1 MADLLKKKLWGF
13 NVVGAQGVN
22 SKNDIEVGVTGGIDS
37 TYNGLP
43 AIRVGNKLFTPLGNV
58 IEGEDGDYKIEE
70 QIPDIPEDVIEEGKN
85 YVLALDADGAMV
97 WKAADSMA
105 VRYIPVTFKGFTA
118 DLDKDYKVSINNGE
132 ILLNNSQSFDG
143 GPVPQCTIMLKA
155 GDEIDISLIGEDCF
169 VSQAQ
174 IEYTTS
180 TGELHSDDDASILIS
195 DGLVIG
201 ETWMSLVI
209 DLTLD
214 K

>member
-22 SKNDIEVGVTGGIDS
+22 SKNDIEVGVTGDIDS
-37 TYNGLP
+37 TYDGLP

-58 IEGEDGDYKIEE
+58 IEREDGDYKIEE
-70 QIPDIPEDVIEEGKN
+70 QIPDIPEDAIEEGKN
-85 YVLALDADGAMV
+85 YVLALDADGAIV
-97 WKAADSMA
+97 WKSADSMA
-105 VRYIPVTFKGFTA
+105 ARYIPVTFKGFTA

-132 ILLNNSQSFDG
+132 ILLNNSHTFDG
-143 GPVPQCTIMLKA
+143 GNVTQCTIMLKA
-155 GDEIDISLIGEDCF
+155 GDEIDISLVGEDCF